1 MEIKDILVFLEAGAP
16 CEARLDLARTLAQRF
31 GAVVSGLCASPEPAM
46 DFADSYVIG
55 PAAVGET
62 LAHRQAAIARLIE
75 PTEAAFRAGLAA
87 GGCDCS
93 WEAATPNTSPRDLA
107 LEARFFDL
115 AILRRPDAG
124 DSPNRQLAE
133 LAALASGTP
142 CLFTPEPAPAASG
155 FDHVVLAWNGRREAK
170 RALDDSLTFMKAA
183 ARVTVVIADGEASA
197 EADPAPLMRHLGR
210 HGISAGLER
219 FHAVSEDA
227 GSVLLRACVALDA
240 DLLVMGAY
248 GHSRSAELVLGGAT
262 RTVLAEA
269 PLPVLMSH

>member
-16 CEARLDLARTLAQRF
+16 CEARLDLTRTLAQRS
-31 GAVVSGLCASPEPAM
+31 GAAVSGLCVCSEPAM

-55 PAAVGET
+55 PSAVGEA
-62 LAHRQAAIARLIE
+62 LAHRQAAIARQIE
-75 PTEAAFRAGLAA
+75 PTEAAFRASLAA

-93 WEAATPNTSPRDLA
+93 WDAATPNTSPRDLA
-107 LEARFFDL
+107 LQARFFDL

-124 DSPNRQLAE
+124 DGADRQLAE

-142 CLFTPEPAPAASG
+142 CLFTPEPVPAAG
-155 FDHVVLAWNGRREAK
+155 GLDHVVLAWNGRREAK
-170 RALDDSLTFMKAA
+170 RALDDGLTFMKAA
-183 ARVTVVIADGEASA
+183 ARVTVVIADGDASA
-197 EADPAPLMRHLGR
+197 EDPAPLMRHLGR
-210 HGISAGLER
+210 HGIAAGLER
-219 FHAVSEDA
+219 FHAVGEDA

-269 PLPVLMSH
+269 ALPVLMSH